1 MSTRTYLIGQGYD
14 NLRKHGA
21 KTFSTMLI
29 ICATMFVLGLFII
42 LFMNVESNV
51 KSVTENQGL
60 QAFIED
66 TVYER
71 DINGLA
77 EKISAIANVKDI
89 KYLDKEAALE
99 DAKETLKEYG
109 YLLEGMDTTNPFP
122 RSFIITF
129 ENLEDTKGV
138 REAIASVDGIYKVS
152 YNEKIIEAVISISN
166 LASYVII
173 AIGLVMVIISI
184 FIISNTIKLAVYA
197 NKREI
202 YIMKYMGATSS
213 FIKYPF
219 VVEGIMLGLASAI
232 ISWIVISIGYSA
244 AFIYLPKAGA
254 ELGVFGFIG
263 YSNMWH
269 IVLVAFLVLGV
280 FLGGVGSS
288 IATVKYLKE
297 FRPVKVTRK
306 GKHNNSR
313 RNDSTGESEKEKK
326 ERLKREKRSEKAERE
341 LKKEALKREEKEK
354 QAAEKKSKE
363 EFIRNR
369 KARRLS
375 VFFLALVISTA
386 ILPVAVYAD
395 VSSTQDKIDALDDQ
409 VSEAAK
415 EFETIK
421 KDISIYQKDIAA
433 IEKEMV
439 KYEEEIAGLTGKA
452 DIARQEVAE
461 IDTELQKLSTT
472 YEAAEELLNTRL
484 KVLYEN
490 GFVNMWEV
498 LFSAENITDFIAKYN
513 VIAILIQNDQKALEE
528 MKDEKAYIQGLK
540 EAAELRRLQIEQV
553 EYDVQKSKE
562 ALELAKANKTAK
574 LQSLEASKTRL
585 NKVLANL
592 KAEKAKQEEI
602 LRQEILASQNSNL
615 VLSGDFTW
623 PAPGAYYVSAIF
635 KDYEYYRE
643 FGIKHY
649 GTDIAKSGGCDIVA
663 AASGKI
669 IKVVYSNSG
678 YGNYVLIDHGKKNGK
693 SYVTLYAHLKSIAV
707 KKGQSVTKGQKIGY
721 MGSTGFSTGTHL
733 HFEIR
738 QNGVQINA
746 MNYYSE
752 LGSKVLYLSGG
763 RWIKFPFNNMAKY
776 QHK

>member
-1 MSTRTYLIGQGYD
+1 MSTKTYLIGQGYD

-21 KTFSTMLI
+21 KTFSTILI

-60 QAFIED
+60 QAFIKED
-66 TVYER
+66 VFETE
-71 DINGLA
+71 INSLA
-77 EKISAIANVKDI
+77 EKISAISNVKEI
-89 KYLDKEAALE
+89 KYLDKEDALA
-99 DAKETLKEYG
+99 DAKETLKDYG
-109 YLLEGMDTTNPFP
+109 YLLEGMETTNPFP

-129 ENLEDTKGV
+129 ENIEDTKAV
-138 REAIASVDGIYKVS
+138 REAIESVEGIYKVS
-152 YNEKIIEAVISISN
+152 YNEKIVNAVVSISN

-173 AIGLVMVIISI
+173 AVGVVMIIISI

-219 VVEGIMLGLASAI
+219 VVEGIMLGIASAMV
-232 ISWIVISIGYSA
+232 SWIIISIGYSA
-244 AFIYLPKAGA
+244 AYIYLPKVGA

-269 IVLVAFLVLGV
+269 IVLISFLVLGV

-297 FRPVKVTRK
+297 FRPVKITGK
-306 GKHNNSR
+306 GNNNSR
-313 RNDSTGESEKEKK
+313 RNEGTDKEKI
-326 ERLKREKRSEKAERE
+326 
-341 LKKEALKREEKEK
+341 KREEKEK
-354 QAAEKKSKE
+354 KQAEKKSKE
-363 EFIRNR
+363 DLIRNR

-375 VFFLALVISTA
+375 IFFLILMLSTT
-386 ILPVAVYAD
+386 ILPVVYAD
-395 VSSTQDKIDALDDQ
+395 ISSTQDKIDALDNQ
-409 VSEAAK
+409 VSAAAK
-415 EFETIK
+415 EYETVK
-421 KDISIYQKDIAA
+421 KDINIYQSDIAK
-433 IEKEMV
+433 IETEMV
-439 KYEEEIAGLTGKA
+439 KYEEEIVALTGKA

-461 IDTELQKLSTT
+461 IDSELQKVSTS
-472 YEAAEELLNTRL
+472 YEAAEDLLNTRL

-498 LFSAENITDFIAKYN
+498 LFSAENVTDFIAKYN
-513 VIAILIQNDQKALEE
+513 VIAVLIENDQKTLVE
-528 MKDEKAYIQGLK
+528 MKDEKEYIQGLR

-562 ALELAKANKTAK
+562 ALEIAKANKTAK
-574 LQSLEASKTRL
+574 LQSLESSKTRL
-585 NKVLANL
+585 DALL
-592 KAEKAKQEEI
+592 KELKKEKAKQEEI

-615 VLSGDFTW
+615 ILTGDFTW

-635 KDYEYYRE
+635 KDKEYYNE

-649 GTDIAKSGGCDIVA
+649 GTDIAKSGGCNIVSA
-663 AASGKI
+663 AAGKV

-678 YGNYVLIDHGKKNGK
+678 YGNHVLIDHGKKNGK
-693 SYVTLYAHLKSIAV
+693 SYVTLYAHLKSINV
-707 KKGQSVTKGQKIGY
+707 KKGQTVLKGDKIGY

-738 QNGVQINA
+738 ENGTQINA
-746 MNYYSE
+746 MKYYSQ
-752 LGSKVLYLSGG
+752 LGSKVLYLSNG
-763 RWIKFPFNNMAKY
+763 RWIAFPFNNMSKY

>member
-60 QAFIED
+60 QAFIKED
-66 TVYER
+66 VFER
-71 DINGLA
+71 DISSLA
-77 EKISAIANVKDI
+77 EKISTIANVKDI
-89 KYLDKEAALE
+89 KYLDKETALE

-129 ENLEDTKGV
+129 DNIEDTNSVK
-138 REAIASVDGIYKVS
+138 EAIASVDGIYKVS
-152 YNEKIIEAVISISN
+152 YNEKIVEAVATISN

-173 AIGLVMVIISI
+173 AIGVAMIVISI

-202 YIMKYMGATSS
+202 YIMKYIGATSS

-232 ISWIVISIGYSA
+232 VSWIIISLGYSA
-244 AFIYLPKAGA
+244 AFIYLPKVGA

-269 IVLVAFLVLGV
+269 IILIAFLVLGV

-297 FRPVKVTRK
+297 FRPIKVTK
-306 GKHNNSR
+306 GKNNNSR
-313 RNDSTGESEKEKK
+313 RNDEKDKEK
-326 ERLKREKRSEKAERE
+326 LKREKREEKAERE
-341 LKKEALKREEKEK
+341 LKKEALKRESKEK
-354 QAAEKKSKE
+354 KQAEKKSKE
-363 EFIRNR
+363 DLIRKR
-369 KARRLS
+369 KARRLT
-375 VFFLALVISTA
+375 VFFLMLMLWST
-386 ILPVAVYAD
+386 ILPVVYAD
-395 VSSTQDKIDALDDQ
+395 ISSTQDKIDALDNQ
-409 VSEAAK
+409 VSAAAK
-415 EFETIK
+415 EYETVK
-421 KDISIYQKDIAA
+421 KDIAIYQTDIAK
-433 IEKEMV
+433 IEGEMV
-439 KYEEEIAGLTGKA
+439 KYEEEIEELTGKA
-452 DIARQEVAE
+452 DIARQEVTE
-461 IDTELQKLSTT
+461 IDAELQKVSTS

-484 KVLYEN
+484 RVLYEN

-498 LFSAENITDFIAKYN
+498 LFSAENVTDFIAKYN
-513 VIAILIQNDQKALEE
+513 VIAVLIENDQKALEE
-528 MKDEKAYIQGLK
+528 MKDEKQYIQGLR

-562 ALELAKANKTAK
+562 ALEIAKANKTAK

-585 NKVLANL
+585 NTMLTNL
-592 KAEKAKQEEI
+592 KKEKAKQEEI

-615 VLSGDFTW
+615 ILSGDFTW

-635 KDYEYYRE
+635 KDKEYYNE

-649 GTDIAKSGGCDIVA
+649 GTDIAKSGGCDIVSA
-663 AASGKI
+663 AAGKV

-678 YGNYVLIDHGKKNGK
+678 YGNHILIDHGKKNGK
-693 SYVTLYAHLKSIAV
+693 SYVTLYAHLKTINV
-707 KKGQSVTKGQKIGY
+707 KKGQSVVKGQKIGY

-746 MNYYSE
+746 MNYYSA
-752 LGSKVLYLSGG
+752 LGSKVLYLSNG
-763 RWIKFPFNNMAKY
+763 RWITFPFNNMSKY